1 MGSLLAVA
9 DGMRTLALLVTLLAT
24 TPQTATDQKLAAPE
38 GTTIA
43 SAEVSGF
50 DVARLSPGL
59 REAIAALVGTALKK
73 ERLEELAARIEGER
87 PRHVAAVRTVLE
99 DDGRARV
106 YFVVG
111 RQSQPDRDE
120 NVNARYV
127 VEQADL
133 VGVPDEQVTQALRDD
148 LEALV
153 GKRLDSGDADR
164 LQERIARELPQYDV
178 SRKIQRGSEV
188 GRIRLVYEAR
198 KRELPQWLRFVPLRS
213 NVVFHSEQGWGSYLD
228 LGIGNRTVRVA
239 PILAFD
245 SAEDF
250 VEEYSG
256 YGLRFEAR
264 KLGTRRLGASF
275 EWTRFDSD
283 WESTTLDALALR
295 PDITP
300 AYETRST
307 ITPLVKF
314 AFTPE
319 LSIAA
324 GVSISELEP
333 LFPATES
340 RMANA
345 AVASIS
351 YDQRWKDDSDA
362 TQHVEADFGV
372 RTGTR
377 ELESDLVYTKYFGHG
392 WYRYDLGRHHV
403 QVSAM
408 AGGITGNAPL
418 FERFTLGDS
427 TTLRGWDKNEIS
439 PVGGNRMF
447 YSSVEY
453 RYTGLAIFL
462 DVGSVWDAN
471 RERKVRV
478 STGLGFHGG
487 PAFLTVG
494 FPLNTDNFTAVV
506 ALGLRISGVG
516 IRW

>member
-1 MGSLLAVA
+1 MGSFLAVV
-9 DGMRTLALLVTLLAT
+9 DGMRTFALLVTLLAT
-24 TPQTATDQKLAAPE
+24 TPQTATDQRLAAPE
-38 GTTIA
+38 GTIIA

-59 REAIAALVGTALKK
+59 REAIAALVGTALSR
-73 ERLEELAARIEGER
+73 ERLDELAARIEGER

-106 YFVVG
+106 FFVVG
-111 RQSQPDRDE
+111 RQPQQDRDE
-120 NVNARYV
+120 NVNDRYV
-127 VEQADL
+127 VEQAEI
-133 VGVPDEQVTQALRDD
+133 VGVPDDQLTQALRDD
-148 LEALV
+148 LEALT
-153 GKRLDSGDADR
+153 GKRLDSGDAER

-178 SRKIQRGSEV
+178 SRKIQRGSQV

-324 GVSISELEP
+324 GVTISELEP

-362 TQHVEADFGV
+362 TQKVEAGFGV
-372 RTGTR
+372 RAGTR
-377 ELESDLVYTKYFGHG
+377 ALESDLVYTKYFGHG
-392 WYRYDLGRHHV
+392 SYRYGLGRHHV
-403 QVSAM
+403 QVAAM
-408 AGGITGNAPL
+408 AGGITGNPPL

-427 TTLRGWDKNEIS
+427 TTLRGWDKNEIA

-447 YSSVEY
+447 YSSLEY
-453 RYTGLAIFL
+453 RYTGLALFL
-462 DVGSVWDAN
+462 DVGSVWDAD
-471 RERKVRV
+471 RERHVRV
-478 STGLGFHGG
+478 STGLGFHAG
-487 PAFLTVG
+487 PAFLVVG